1 MTWPRRGTLEGQ
13 ARRRTLVVA
22 AAAALAF
29 LAGMAARGALADR
42 ADSSTQEAAATDAVS
57 AASDRGTATERGDL
71 TAGFAHDR
79 AGARDAAVAY
89 TSTLSQRLLYLEPA
103 DAEEAVRAVAA
114 AASVDT
120 LVADTRAALAQAR
133 EPLAAGT
140 GATWWAVRPLAVK
153 VEAYSPQRARVSV
166 WLVHVLSRQG
176 VVVPQSSW
184 ATETVELVWEDGDWR
199 LWSDTTAPGP
209 TPVLDG
215 SDLPAS
221 AAQLD
226 SELTGFEILGAEQA
240 GP

>member
-1 MTWPRRGTLEGQ
+1 MAAPRTPQREAL
-13 ARRRTLVVA
+13 RRTLALA

-29 LAGMAARGALADR
+29 LAGMAARGALGDR
-42 ADSSTQEAAATDAVS
+42 ADAEAQE
-57 AASDRGTATERGDL
+57 TATPEPLSGASGPGSTPQSEPA
-71 TAGFAHDR
+71 TAGFTHDR
-79 AGARDAAVAY
+79 GGARDAAVAY
-89 TSTLSQRLLYLEPA
+89 TATLSQRLLYLEPTEV
-103 DAEEAVRAVAA
+103 EEAVRDVAA

-120 LVADTRAALAQAR
+120 LIADTRAALAQAR

-153 VEAYSPQRARVSV
+153 VEAFSPQRARVSV
-166 WLVHVLSRQG
+166 WLVRVLSRQG

-184 ATETVELVWEDGDWR
+184 ATETVELVWERDDWR

-226 SELTGFEILGAEQA
+226 SDLSGFELLGAEEA